1 MPPRGKGQKRTYK
14 AASFVDELRREIDSS
29 LAAQDGLLGA
39 FRVLC
44 STKLT
49 SDSIRDQPS
58 KVISA
63 RLSAACKAQVVS
75 YVSLFLKDL
84 QVLPF
89 SVRLETTSKLTGISV
104 EEASLLFEGLT
115 IVNKSLPV
123 HNGIDLA
130 EISGVI
136 LMSY

>member
-49 SDSIRDQPS
+49 SDSIRDQPP

-63 RLSAACKAQVVS
+63 RLSAACEAQVVS
-75 YVSLFLKDL
+75 YVSLYLKDL

-89 SVRLETTSKLTGISV
+89 SVRLETTSKLTGFQSKRRPFYLR
-104 EEASLLFEGLT
+104 A
-115 IVNKSLPV
+115 
-123 HNGIDLA
+123 
-130 EISGVI
+130 
-136 LMSY
+136 